1 MSETKTNLR
10 EAEAIIKTTGILSE
24 KNLEEVTVDGKKV
37 IRGTLVIQ
45 TSEENFTTYNVYVN
59 ELKNDGT
66 ENSAY
71 KGVKTVLDE
80 YKSIAEVGREEADYV
95 SVGKGRISPNT
106 YFRGGRHDNI
116 RYQTSYFNR
125 FTPKEDTVFG
135 SEFSIEMFIKSIVP
149 EMAKD
154 EEGEM
159 AETGRVVVNGW
170 IPTYNG
176 IEPIAL
182 IAPVE
187 DDIAEGVTDSY
198 EVGQTVEF
206 YGNCVNSKHVEII
219 EKPVKIGKPKREE
232 KVTYKNEFIITGASD
247 AFDAEEGRYV
257 PYDADAINAAITER
271 DLKLKE
277 MEEAD
282 KKGGKAK
289 SNTGTGVGSKPPV
302 SNRKL
307 PNF

>member
-10 EAEAIIKTTGILSE
+10 EAEAIIRTTGILSE
-24 KNLEEVTVDGKKV
+24 KNLEEVTVDGKTV

-45 TSEENFTTYNVYVN
+45 TSDENFTTYNVFVN
-59 ELKNDGT
+59 KLKKDGS
-66 ENSAY
+66 ENSTY
-71 KGVKTVLDE
+71 SGIKTVLEE
-80 YKSIAEVGREEADYV
+80 YKSIAEFGREEADYV
-95 SVGKGRISPNT
+95 TVSKGKISPNT
-106 YFRGGRHDNI
+106 YFKGGKHESI
-116 RYQTSYFNR
+116 RYQSNFFNR

-149 EMAKD
+149 EMGKD
-154 EEGEM
+154 EDGEM
-159 AETGRVVVNGW
+159 VETGRVVVNGW

-187 DDIAEGVTDSY
+187 DSIAEGITDSY
-198 EVGQTVEF
+198 EAGQTVEF
-206 YGNCVNSKHVEII
+206 WGNCVNSKHVEVI

-232 KVTYKNEFIITGASD
+232 KVTYKNEFIITGAGEI
-247 AFDAEEGRYV
+247 FDAEEGRYV
-257 PYDADAINAAITER
+257 PYDAEAIKAAITER

-282 KKGGKAK
+282 KKGGNAPKATT
-289 SNTGTGVGSKPPV
+289 NKPPV
-302 SNRKL
+302 SGRKL